1 MCIFTCCGL
10 VSGQEIERDSSRDV
24 PGIDFSWHDAYSDNK
39 RGERDKSPKSSLAD
53 GNFYESH
60 VDQAEDPHEAGVTD
74 VEAHRREGELV
85 HGAADQRRPRISA
98 KKLKLSFSL
107 DKMAKMQY
115 TLPVNLAVWKWS
127 LVIRLKMD
135 WDPRDLESMYLK
147 IRG

>member
-24 PGIDFSWHDAYSDNK
+24 PGIDFSGHDAYSDNK

-85 HGAADQRRPRISA
+85 HGAADQRRPRIFGQ
-98 KKLKLSFSL
+98 KINWDYTLTKLSNFCSSIL
-107 DKMAKMQY
+107 VQS
-115 TLPVNLAVWKWS
+115 TVENLI
-127 LVIRLKMD
+127 LV
-135 WDPRDLESMYLK
+135 SAF
-147 IRG
+147 

>member
-53 GNFYESH
+53 GNFYVSH

-85 HGAADQRRPRISA
+85 HGAADQRRPRIFGQ
-98 KKLKLSFSL
+98 KIKTFVQLGQDGK
-107 DKMAKMQY
+107 D
-115 TLPVNLAVWKWS
+115 AVH
-127 LVIRLKMD
+127 VAGEPRRLEMV
-135 WDPRDLESMYLK
+135 PRDQVKNGL
-147 IRG
+147 RP